1 MRNLPPPFST
11 KNQRTAAFPK
21 GLLQTYQHISAVGIS
36 AVHSNPFPEIKTLS
50 FNVTMPNVSPEQPR
64 SLNPPANLNNDLQW
78 SEICTVNQPAF
89 LDTITEPSHM
99 GLSITP
105 THTKQ
110 KPQLFEDKGTLIAGL
125 VTPAISSLSSVQIIL
140 S

>member
-1 MRNLPPPFST
+1 MESHCVCF
-11 KNQRTAAFPK
+11 K
-21 GLLQTYQHISAVGIS
+21 
-36 AVHSNPFPEIKTLS
+36 EIKTLS
-50 FNVTMPNVSPEQPR
+50 FNVTMPDVSPEQSR
-64 SLNPPANLNNDLQW
+64 SQNPQANLNNDLQW

-89 LDTITEPSHM
+89 LDTITEPIHM
-99 GLSITP
+99 GLSKTP

-110 KPQLFEDKGTLIAGL
+110 KPRLFEDKGTLIAGL

>member
-1 MRNLPPPFST
+1 
-11 KNQRTAAFPK
+11 
-21 GLLQTYQHISAVGIS
+21 
-36 AVHSNPFPEIKTLS
+36 
-50 FNVTMPNVSPEQPR
+50 MPDVSPEKPR
-64 SLNPPANLNNDLQW
+64 RLNPPANSNNDLQW
-78 SEICTVNQPAF
+78 SEICTVNQPEF

-99 GLSITP
+99 GLSKTP
-105 THTKQ
+105 TQSKQ